1 MTGNETIKNEDEI
14 EINLGEL
21 FQLLKSNIKMIIIS
35 VLSCIVIFA
44 VVTIFVINKKY
55 ESTSRLFLKP
65 DVTEGIADY
74 SQINSNN
81 LMVNNYV
88 EMLKG
93 NNIQSQAANQL
104 SLNIKEISSSLKIE
118 NETNT
123 QIISITAKTKD
134 PELSKKIV
142 DSIVS
147 IFTKEAKETLNVN
160 NITVVDQS
168 EIATEPVSPSLK
180 INLMIG
186 ALIGAV
192 LSVGYLFIKFM
203 LDTHIHN
210 KEEAEKYLGIPMLGS
225 IPYFEEQ

>member
-1 MTGNETIKNEDEI
+1 MKDTNLTNTEDEV

-21 FQLLKSNIKMIIIS
+21 FQLLKSNLKMIFIS
-35 VLSCIVIFA
+35 ILTCTLILA
-44 VVTIFVINKKY
+44 VVTVFIINKKY
-55 ESTSRLFLKP
+55 ESTARLFLKP

-93 NNIQSQAANQL
+93 NNIQSKVSEQL
-104 SLNIKEISSSLKIE
+104 DIDIKEVSSSVKIE

-123 QIISITAKTKD
+123 QIISITSTTTDA
-134 PELSKKIV
+134 ELSKKIV
-142 DSIVS
+142 DSMVTT
-147 IFTKEAKETLNVN
+147 FTKEAKETLNVN

-168 EIATEPVSPSLK
+168 EIATAPVSPSLK
-180 INLMIG
+180 LNLAIG
-186 ALIGAV
+186 VLLGAFI
-192 LSVGYLFIKFM
+192 SIGYLFIKFM

-225 IPYFEEQ
+225 IPYFED